1 MDSTSIQPETMP
13 WIQMET
19 TMPMMPM
26 VRQAGT
32 RAKLN
37 FSCRVAMGV
46 SYRLRREV
54 IPANSTATKKM
65 MANREPP
72 GMLWNRF
79 GR

>member
-1 MDSTSIQPETMP
+1 
-13 WIQMET
+13 
-19 TMPMMPM
+19 
-26 VRQAGT
+26 
-32 RAKLN
+32 
-37 FSCRVAMGV
+37 MGV

-79 GR
+79 GRKMNISPGPP

>member
-1 MDSTSIQPETMP
+1 
-13 WIQMET
+13 
-19 TMPMMPM
+19 MPM

-79 GR
+79 GRKMNISPGPP